1 MRSPGSRPLS
11 PSPCSAGETFV
22 CQPAPALENVWRLTL
37 LLSSFR
43 RYPPHLL
50 ALVLI
55 FAPRLSATSHTWLG
69 TIDGAWSK
77 AANWSG
83 GVPTVGEAQP
93 VDLTFP
99 VGAMTYLLNNDVS
112 GLTVH
117 NIAISDNGYSI
128 GGTAITLSG
137 DVIVDAVASSNAI
150 DLGLTLTAGNHNLT
164 LVDATSIWG
173 LSGVIGGTGDITKAG
188 AGFLTLSG
196 TNTYSGTTTVSQ
208 GILDVANQWALGST
222 SAGTIVLGGA
232 SLQVDIVLN
241 TAEPLILSGSGLG
254 TGALLFTSS
263 GISSFYGPVVLNAPG
278 VTVGVGAN
286 TYLEFTGGVSGTGGL
301 TKAGAGSLYFEGD
314 PVANTFAGI
323 TTIQGGLVQDF
334 GMSPGPAIPGDL
346 VLNGGDFAGTKNSF
360 ATTSNVSVNV
370 GRYVRLFGS
379 GSETIA
385 SLTLVGGG
393 VQVDSGNTVIVN
405 GPINSNAAAQASTI
419 TGSGSGSI
427 GLGGATRT
435 ITVADGPPVQDLV
448 ISAGITGAAV
458 GIVKAGPGTM
468 VMSGAN
474 QYSGPTLVNAGTLLV
489 NGMTQFSNVTVNN
502 GGNLGGTGTVRQ
514 LIAVSGGIVSPGA
527 STGILS
533 ANFNS
538 SLGVGS
544 TLFVQ
549 LNGTTAGTQY
559 DRLAVSGTLAL
570 AGNLS
575 VTVGYAP
582 TVGDTFTIVQSTG
595 ALTGTFA
602 GLSEA
607 AVFCVG
613 SVALRVNYTASTATL
628 TVVADT
634 TAPDVAPPSALT
646 TTQTVCM

>member
-1 MRSPGSRPLS
+1 
-11 PSPCSAGETFV
+11 
-22 CQPAPALENVWRLTL
+22 
-37 LLSSFR
+37 
-43 RYPPHLL
+43 
-50 ALVLI
+50 
-55 FAPRLSATSHTWLG
+55 
-69 TIDGAWSK
+69 
-77 AANWSG
+77 
-83 GVPTVGEAQP
+83 
-93 VDLTFP
+93 
-99 VGAMTYLLNNDVS
+99 MTYLLNNDVS